1 MELKIIE
8 ELLREPLLA
17 SGYELI
23 SVNYLKEN
31 GVMVLRVTVD
41 RDEPISLDDIVNVSD
56 MVSAK
61 LDEADPIKEQY
72 FLDVTSLGAEKPI
85 EPSKLEKYLTRY
97 VRLHVTNP
105 IDGENYLEGDLKDV
119 NEEEV
124 ILTIRVKSRVKEV
137 KIRRAT
143 IDKARLA
150 IKF

>member
-8 ELLREPLLA
+8 ELLREPLLI
-17 SGYELI
+17 SGYELV

-85 EPSKLEKYLTRY
+85 EPSKLEKYLTRNDCFY
-97 VRLHVTNP
+97 
-105 IDGENYLEGDLKDV
+105 
-119 NEEEV
+119 
-124 ILTIRVKSRVKEV
+124 
-137 KIRRAT
+137 
-143 IDKARLA
+143 
-150 IKF
+150 